1 MILQTT
7 NVSQMLKTSS
17 DVFWVRF
24 FEITST
30 VHVLIFVL
38 RMLEPFW
45 VVIMLDI
52 ELAYGVCP
60 NGPPLNGRNI
70 ADTALNTI

>member
-1 MILQTT
+1 M
-7 NVSQMLKTSS
+7 
-17 DVFWVRF
+17 
-24 FEITST
+24 
-30 VHVLIFVL
+30 HVLIFVL

-60 NGPPLNGRNI
+60 NPPLYGRNI
-70 ADTALNTI
+70 ADTALNTL

>member
-7 NVSQMLKTSS
+7 NVSQMLKLS
-17 DVFWVRF
+17 FGWGF
-24 FEITST
+24 LKLHLQYM
-30 VHVLIFVL
+30 HVLIFVL

-60 NGPPLNGRNI
+60 NPPLYGRNI
-70 ADTALNTI
+70 ADTALNTL